1 MFDEE
6 FEIDDSVDLNNK
18 ALKIQDLDKEFLSLD
33 SPSDFSEEIKKAILP
48 TAVMSKNR
56 ETKNVIENKKS
67 WLTIENKHFL
77 TTKYYVKK
85 YFLVTIDLII
95 YYLNKQSK
103 DFRLVSH
110 MLVKEK
116 LKLKFNS
123 INQEPSMQFIECPLN
138 DQDIQQALKDLNQQ
152 MNIQTR
158 IDKFLSSIFYFALS
172 QSEFICYFFMI
183 LNHLKSA
190 SLLSVPLPISIFLW
204 AMLCL
209 PRPTKTFWITSIT
222 YIETVV
228 VVKYLFQFDFISQDK
243 ESIKKILQVLGI
255 AKVNN
260 FAVFDL
266 FCLMMIFLHRTIL
279 KRLGLWKDYS
289 SDGDDDEMITIK
301 NEENINQILDENVQV
316 GSLIDTENVE
326 ITENEKC
333 DRSDVEEDASEN
345 DTDDAENKEESG
357 LKRLKYKAE
366 QTSKYYKLFFFLFAV
381 LKLIKQILIF

>member
-6 FEIDDSVDLNNK
+6 FDVDESVDLNNQAIK
-18 ALKIQDLDKEFLSLD
+18 SKDLDEEFLSSD
-33 SPSDFSEEIKKAILP
+33 SFSNFSNEMKKAILS
-48 TAVMSKNR
+48 TAIILDKK
-56 ETKNVIENKKS
+56 EIEKSNEQKKS
-67 WLTIENKHFL
+67 WLTVENKHL
-77 TTKYYVKK
+77 ITIKYYAEK
-85 YFLVTIDLII
+85 YFLISFDLVIF
-95 YYLNKQSK
+95 YLNKQSK

-123 INQEPSMQFIECPLN
+123 INQEPSIQSL
-138 DQDIQQALKDLNQQ
+138 DGSLTDLDIQQALKELNQH
-152 MNIQTR
+152 MNSQTR

-183 LNHLKSA
+183 LNHLRSA

-222 YIETVV
+222 YIETIVV
-228 VVKYLFQFDFISQDK
+228 IKYLFQFDFFSQDK
-243 ESIKKILQVLGI
+243 ESVKKILQVLGI

-266 FCLMMIFLHRTIL
+266 CCLLVIFLHRTIL

-289 SDGDDDEMITIK
+289 NNEDDDEMITIK
-301 NEENINQILDENVQV
+301 NEEKVDRVLEEQIDIINQDEENKKDLQIEPIEA
-316 GSLIDTENVE
+316 IDEPELEEQEST
-326 ITENEKC
+326 NE
-333 DRSDVEEDASEN
+333 S
-345 DTDDAENKEESG
+345 DDAENKEETS
-357 LKRLKYKAE
+357 LTRLKYKAE
-366 QTSKYYKLFFFLFAV
+366 QISK
-381 LKLIKQILIF
+381 